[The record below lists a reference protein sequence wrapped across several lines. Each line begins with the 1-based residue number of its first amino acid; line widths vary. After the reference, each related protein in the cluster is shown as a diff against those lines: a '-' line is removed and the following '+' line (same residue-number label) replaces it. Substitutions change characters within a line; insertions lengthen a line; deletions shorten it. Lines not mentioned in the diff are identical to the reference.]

1 VRSALL
7 ILKLVFFLLVLGLA
21 VQNSATV
28 EVHHFFGQAWSLPL
42 ALVIFI
48 AFAAGLLVGVLA
60 CVSRLIRSH
69 RELSGL
75 RKQQKVE

>member
-1 VRSALL
+1 MRSVLL

-28 EVHHFFGQAWSLPL
+28 EVHHFFGRAWSLPL
-42 ALVIFI
+42 ALVIFL
-48 AFAAGLLVGVLA
+48 AFTAGLLVGMLA

-69 RELSGL
+69 REIIDL